1 MAALVALLVST
12 VVLGATLGFSTV
24 MEGYT
29 ERHAPPPSKTP
40 PPVEIAATALVEQ
53 GRHLYLMNCAHC
65 HADDA
70 TGDEGPDLHGVRKSD
85 ERIANMIMNGVKG
98 EMPKFGQKFKD
109 GDVRALIAY
118 IRSLKG

>member
-1 MAALVALLVST
+1 MAVLVAVLISA
-12 VVLGATLGFSTV
+12 VVLGATLGFA
-24 MEGYT
+24 MLMHRYIAINE
-29 ERHAPPPSKTP
+29 P
-40 PPVEIAATALVEQ
+40 PPVMATTSPAGALIEQ

-85 ERIANMIMNGVKG
+85 ARIANMIMNGVKG
-98 EMPKFGQKFKD
+98 EMPKFGQKFNN

-118 IRSLKG
+118 IRSLKD